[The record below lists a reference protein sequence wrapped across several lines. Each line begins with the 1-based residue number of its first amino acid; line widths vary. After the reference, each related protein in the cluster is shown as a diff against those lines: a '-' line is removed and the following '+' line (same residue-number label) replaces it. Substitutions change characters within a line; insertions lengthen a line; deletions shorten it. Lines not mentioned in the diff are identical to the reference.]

1 MKHTHAISMSAFLN
15 KILYSCLLAN
25 VYSNVLEL
33 TVRANSTQFYRTR
46 AYNDELGP
54 TINVAFL
61 IVCSSASETFVNECS
76 SDTFARGFPMSI
88 YFFRS
93 RNAQSSPLAQQLFIG
108 SFNRPLYFCNKY
120 VCDQLCQAQP
130 EAARGFGQPCY
141 DFQ

>member
-61 IVCSSASETFVNECS
+61 IVCSSA
-76 SDTFARGFPMSI
+76 
-88 YFFRS
+88 
-93 RNAQSSPLAQQLFIG
+93 
-108 SFNRPLYFCNKY
+108 
-120 VCDQLCQAQP
+120 
-130 EAARGFGQPCY
+130 
-141 DFQ
+141 